1 MTQQQVQESVLAFLR
16 SEILYDQNR
25 VIGEDESFLQSG
37 ILDST
42 GILEL
47 IAFLE
52 GKYGVKFLDTDLVA
66 DNFDSLKR
74 VSKFMVDKIS
84 NPQSA

>member
-1 MTQQQVQESVLAFLR
+1 MNHQQIKEAVLAFLR
-16 SEILYDQNR
+16 SEILYDQHR
-25 VIGEDESFLQSG
+25 VVGEDESFLHSG

-52 GKYGVKFLDTDLVA
+52 GKYGVKFIDTELVA
-66 DNFDSLKR
+66 DNFDSLNR
-74 VSKFMVDKIS
+74 VAKFMVDKIS
-84 NPQSA
+84 QSQSR

>member
-25 VIGEDESFLQSG
+25 AIGEDESFLQSG

-74 VSKFMVDKIS
+74 VSKFMVDKTS
-84 NPQSA
+84 NSTSA

>member
-1 MTQQQVQESVLAFLR
+1 MTQQQVQESVLGFLR

-25 VIGEDESFLQSG
+25 VVGEDESFLQSG

-52 GKYGVKFLDTDLVA
+52 GKYNVKFLDTDLVA

-74 VSKFMVDKIS
+74 VSRFMVDKIS
-84 NPQSA
+84 KSQSA

>member
-74 VSKFMVDKIS
+74 VSKFMVDKTS
-84 NPQSA
+84 NSTSA